1 MQLRSLA
8 TSLQNRGQS
17 SKIIVSHVLLQ
28 FVHNAATDRDFKID
42 FQFINNPR
50 QWQFD
55 LLQEAATSWVI
66 VTFRFVPATA
76 KNQVRKRTPI
86 DPAYFYYAFSL

>member
-1 MQLRSLA
+1 
-8 TSLQNRGQS
+8 
-17 SKIIVSHVLLQ
+17 VLLQ
-28 FVHNAATDRDFKID
+28 FVHNATTDRDFKID
-42 FQFINNPR
+42 VQSINNSKK
-50 QWQFD
+50 WQFR

-86 DPAYFYYAFSL
+86 DPAFSFYDFSL